1 MTVPTQGET
10 YSKIMEYLRKL
21 QEETAMMA
29 HLTAA
34 QDDRILAN
42 QWLIIS
48 DNFKK
53 MQHQFTILA
62 QGRLQ

>member
-1 MTVPTQGET
+1 MSVPTTGET

-34 QDDRILAN
+34 QDDKELAIR
-42 QWLIIS
+42 WLAVS
-48 DNFKK
+48 ENFKK
-53 MQHQFTILA
+53 MQHSFTMLA
-62 QGRLQ
+62 TGRMH